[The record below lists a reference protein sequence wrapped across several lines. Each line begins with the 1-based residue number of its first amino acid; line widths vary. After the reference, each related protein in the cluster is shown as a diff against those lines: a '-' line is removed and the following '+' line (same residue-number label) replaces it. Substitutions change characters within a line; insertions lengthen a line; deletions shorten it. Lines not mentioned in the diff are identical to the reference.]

1 MTDNKNMKLDD
12 DLMMQASG
20 GVTGDG
26 VTRFDAE
33 GTVVKYLGDQL
44 YQVCLSDGGEVTAT
58 FNERHI
64 VAEGTKVGLIAMMG
78 GWRMEEM

>member
-1 MTDNKNMKLDD
+1 
-12 DLMMQASG
+12 MQASG
-20 GVTGDG
+20 GM
-26 VTRFDAE
+26 TRFDAE